1 MSPIQMLHNEF
12 NSNSV
17 CCCADILPKR
27 QTASPTLH
35 AHCTC
40 LLSQI
45 RWIFPSHR
53 HKQHKMTL
61 GMFCLLSLLESK
73 VSLHAH
79 KHLCSSP
86 SSSQNILGGAQNIA
100 RSQNIL
106 GGAPPVEPH
115 HHQLGLS
122 LSFLSATTFSA
133 TSHPHLQSQVNCVP
147 QR

>member
-1 MSPIQMLHNEF
+1 MSPIQILHNEF

-106 GGAPPVEPH
+106 GGAPPPPPAWPFSFSLISDDLLCH
-115 HHQLGLS
+115 LS
-122 LSFLSATTFSA
+122 PRFAKS
-133 TSHPHLQSQVNCVP
+133 SQ
-147 QR
+147 